1 VRVILKTFQELTGP
15 CAETECPVRVER
27 ALASSRSATARLE
40 VCRVGD
46 SQLLVAS
53 RAVRIQQLTLDF
65 LAYLELERGL
75 SRNTLHAY
83 QSDLAQLGAFLTARG
98 VTPLAAQHG
107 DLAAFLS
114 ELASGG
120 GQRAP
125 VAAAT
130 LQRKAAC
137 LRSFYRHLRREGL
150 IEHDPT
156 ADLRGPP
163 KTKRLPKVLSREQV
177 AKLLVQPS
185 GSLPLALRDR
195 ALLEVMYA
203 CGLRVSE
210 TIGLE
215 LSDVDLEEGL
225 LRAYGKGSKER
236 IVPVG
241 RRAVSA
247 LELYLAR
254 GRPLLVGVRVE
265 RSLFVNHRG
274 AGLTR
279 QGLYKIIQSHA
290 RTAGLD
296 ESMTPHTLRHTFATH
311 LLAGGCDLRSL
322 QEMLGHADLATT
334 QVYTHLSAE
343 RLKDAYFDAHPRAQ
357 TRPRNTPI

>member
-1 VRVILKTFQELTGP
+1 M
-15 CAETECPVRVER
+15 
-27 ALASSRSATARLE
+27 
-40 VCRVGD
+40 
-46 SQLLVAS
+46 
-53 RAVRIQQLTLDF
+53 RAVRIEQLTLDF

-83 QSDLAQLGAFLTARG
+83 QSDLAQLGVFLAARG
-98 VTPLAAQHG
+98 VSPLHARHG
-107 DLAAFLS
+107 DLAGFLS
-114 ELASGG
+114 ELAGGG
-120 GQRAP
+120 GQRTP

-156 ADLRGPP
+156 TDLRGPP

-177 AKLLVQPS
+177 RKLLAQPT
-185 GSLPLALRDR
+185 GSEPLALRDR
-195 ALLEVMYA
+195 ALLELMYA

-210 TIGLE
+210 AIGLT
-215 LSDVDLEEGL
+215 LSDVDLEEGM
-225 LRAYGKGSKER
+225 LRARGKGSKER

-241 RRAVSA
+241 RRAVGA

-254 GRPLLVGVRVE
+254 GRPLLVGIQVQ
-265 RSLFVNHRG
+265 SKLLVNHRG
-274 AGLTR
+274 GALTR
-279 QGLYKIIQSHA
+279 QGLYKIIQGHA
-290 RTAGLD
+290 RTAGLA
-296 ESMTPHTLRHTFATH
+296 EQMTPHTLRHTFATH

-334 QVYTHLSAE
+334 QVYMHLSAE
-343 RLKDAYFDAHPRAQ
+343 RLKDAYFDAHPRAHMLAGDARASRGGDDQ
-357 TRPRNTPI
+357 APAGAAGGGTHA